1 MSAPCFPGGQAGLNA
16 WLFPVC
22 PDEVSKVNLHPSPD
36 WPTEMDEPR
45 DPRIHAA
52 VTEATRRYVAD
63 CRARV
68 PSFASKHFS
77 FRGAW
82 RINRRALGKDLL
94 RTPANG
100 LWMAPY
106 LLARGTAALGRK
118 LRLNAVAQRLEA
130 LSPGFKTDVE
140 REVEWLIHCELL
152 ELPFQQGER
161 RCQRDALLEAILA
174 HPTISELLVPQLIQL
189 DQLAQRENF
198 QQRLAEYLDTY
209 TGSRK
214 AAAEL
219 SGSLLGLA
227 AGVAAFKQFT
237 PGAVA
242 MGSAAA
248 TAIANHLAVG
258 SFLLGPTLGSVYYG
272 IFPATASAG
281 LLAATTGGLLL
292 AVGALSACVGVIT
305 DPIQQA
311 LGLHERKLL
320 KLLDALEKELT
331 GQGAGYRLHDAYVA
345 RVFDLWDILQ
355 TVTRTLR

>member
-1 MSAPCFPGGQAGLNA
+1 
-16 WLFPVC
+16 
-22 PDEVSKVNLHPSPD
+22 
-36 WPTEMDEPR
+36 MDEALAA
-45 DPRIHAA
+45 RIHVA
-52 VTEATRRYVAD
+52 TKEATRRYLTA
-63 CRARV
+63 CRGRIPAFTR
-68 PSFASKHFS
+68 KHFS
-77 FRGAW
+77 LRGAW
-82 RINRRALGKDLL
+82 QINRRALGKDLL

-106 LLARGTAALGRK
+106 LLAQGSAALGRK
-118 LRLNAVAQRLEA
+118 LRLNAIAKRLEN
-130 LSPGFKTDVE
+130 LPPGFKTDVE
-140 REVEWLIHCELL
+140 REVEWLIYSELL
-152 ELPFQQGER
+152 ELPFEQGER
-161 RCQRDALLEAILA
+161 RCSRDALLEEILA
-174 HPTISELLVPQLIQL
+174 DPAISELLIPSLLQL
-189 DQLAQRENF
+189 DRLAQREDF
-198 QQRLAEYLDTY
+198 QQRLVDYLGTY

-248 TAIANHLAVG
+248 TVIANHLAVG
-258 SFLLGPTLGSVYYG
+258 SFLLGPTLGSLYYG
-272 IFPATASAG
+272 VFPAAASAG

-320 KLLDALEKELT
+320 KLLDALEQELT

-355 TVTRTLR
+355 TVARTVR

>member
-1 MSAPCFPGGQAGLNA
+1 
-16 WLFPVC
+16 
-22 PDEVSKVNLHPSPD
+22 
-36 WPTEMDEPR
+36 MDEPR
-45 DPRIHAA
+45 DARIRAA
-52 VTEATRRYVAD
+52 VSEATHRYLAE

-68 PSFASKHFS
+68 RSFTHKHFS

-118 LRLNAVAQRLEA
+118 LRLDGVARRLET
-130 LSPGFKTDVE
+130 LPPGFKTDVE
-140 REVEWLIHCELL
+140 REVEWLIYSELL
-152 ELPFQQGER
+152 ELPFEQGHR
-161 RCQRDALLEAILA
+161 RCERDALLEAILA
-174 HPTISELLVPQLIQL
+174 HPTVSELLIHELIQL

-198 QQRLAEYLDTY
+198 QQRLAEYLATY
-209 TGSRK
+209 TDSRK

-242 MGSAAA
+242 MGGAAA
-248 TAIANHLAVG
+248 TVIANHLAVS
-258 SFLLGPTLGSVYYG
+258 SFLLGPTLGSLYYG

-281 LLAATTGGLLL
+281 LLAATTGGLLI
-292 AVGALSACVGVIT
+292 AVGVLSACAGVIT

-320 KLLDALEKELT
+320 KLLDALELELT

-345 RVFDLWDILQ
+345 RVFDLWDLLQ
-355 TVTRTLR
+355 TVTKTVR